1 MTETKTILKLNDGT
15 EYAVEPGATLGRIK
29 MICADREAANSMK
42 EKITKDNLSH
52 VEFVTEHT
60 TEGSEE
66 TERMV
71 TGIYE
76 NMSGMIMLPSED
88 NSDGTVT
95 AYLSLKEKDMTE
107 SRLESLE
114 ESMEMVA
121 AAILA

>member
-15 EYAVEPGATLGRIK
+15 EYVVEPGATLERIK
-29 MICADREAANSMK
+29 MICADREAADSMRQ
-42 EKITKDNLSH
+42 KITKDNLSH

-76 NMSGMIMLPSED
+76 NMTGMLMLPSED

-121 AAILA
+121 AAILV